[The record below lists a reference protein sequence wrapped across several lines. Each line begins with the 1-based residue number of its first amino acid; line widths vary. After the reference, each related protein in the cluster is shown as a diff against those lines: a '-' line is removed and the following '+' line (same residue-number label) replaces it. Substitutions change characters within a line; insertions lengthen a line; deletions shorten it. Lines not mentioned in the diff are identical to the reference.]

1 MNPKYYFHADDY
13 GRSKLISD
21 NILHCI
27 KYGNINSV
35 SVMIGFDENSHK
47 KIKKIK
53 KKINFKL
60 HLNLTEKNKFN
71 NFKNYSF
78 LKLLFL
84 PFFINFQKEKKNI
97 SNQIRKQIKEFIK
110 LYKCTCVKLDSHEHV
125 HMIPWIF
132 EIIINYSKFFNIRE
146 IRVPDENF
154 FVSSK
159 MHFFNK
165 FYLINLLKLVIMNF
179 FSYNAQN
186 KIKDK
191 KIKILKFTGLVYSG
205 IQDFLSVKL
214 GVKNNYEKCKD
225 IEILIHPGFTNK
237 SEINFFNKKYFN
249 YYSSPKRKNEFN
261 LCLSHKIKRFLNKEI
276 YSNS

>member
-84 PFFINFQKEKKNI
+84 PFFINYYTI
-97 SNQIRKQIKEFIK
+97 
-110 LYKCTCVKLDSHEHV
+110 LYL
-125 HMIPWIF
+125 F
-132 EIIINYSKFFNIRE
+132 
-146 IRVPDENF
+146 
-154 FVSSK
+154 
-159 MHFFNK
+159 
-165 FYLINLLKLVIMNF
+165 LI
-179 FSYNAQN
+179 
-186 KIKDK
+186 
-191 KIKILKFTGLVYSG
+191 
-205 IQDFLSVKL
+205 
-214 GVKNNYEKCKD
+214 
-225 IEILIHPGFTNK
+225 
-237 SEINFFNKKYFN
+237 
-249 YYSSPKRKNEFN
+249 
-261 LCLSHKIKRFLNKEI
+261 
-276 YSNS
+276 